1 MIAIVNSM
9 IFIIERMIRGIFLTV
24 PLQRASNTDIVKRLY
39 QSQLNDMETRF
50 IFLIIALIVVSVI
63 AVVTF
68 LLYRKSRKIQKML
81 LQRNEELK
89 IQRRSH
95 DEITQMLEQKQREL
109 EQQSRHLDETSTEL
123 QWQTE
128 NALRLYDEVEQ
139 QKKDIT
145 DSIQYAK
152 RIQTAMLPEKTFV
165 NEILND
171 YFVLFRPRDI
181 VSGDFYWVSAKT
193 EKTMIAVADCTGHG
207 VPGAFMS
214 ILGIT
219 FLNEIVQTEILHADT
234 ILNKLRELVI
244 NALKQT
250 GRDLENKDGM
260 DMALCIIDW
269 ENARIEYAG
278 ANIPLILLR
287 STPRSS
293 DELIEVN
300 ADRMPIGIYGDT
312 TTPFTRH
319 TIPVMSGDSIY
330 MFTDGYCDQFG
341 GPGLKKFKKKNLKK
355 ILSEIHTLS
364 MTEQKKR
371 LKQNLDIWRGDL
383 PQVDD
388 ILMLG
393 IKI

>member
-1 MIAIVNSM
+1 MIAILNIM
-9 IFIIERMIRGIFLTV
+9 ILIIERMVMGFLMIV
-24 PLQRASNTDIVKRLY
+24 PAQHTGNADVVKKLY
-39 QSQLNDMETRF
+39 QSQLNDLETRVT
-50 IFLIIALIVVSVI
+50 FLMIALIAVSIV
-63 AVVTF
+63 AVAIFILYQKNRRTQK
-68 LLYRKSRKIQKML
+68 LLS
-81 LQRNEELK
+81 QRNEELK
-89 IQRRSH
+89 LEHRSN
-95 DEITQMLEQKQREL
+95 DEMAQMLEQKQREL
-109 EQQSRHLDETSTEL
+109 ERQSLHLSETSTEL

-145 DSIQYAK
+145 DSILYAK
-152 RIQTAMLPEKTFV
+152 RIQTAMLPEKTFI

-181 VSGDFYWVSAKT
+181 VSGDFYWMSAKT

-219 FLNEIVQTEILHADT
+219 FLNEIVQNDHLHADT
-234 ILNKLRELVI
+234 ILNHLRELVI
-244 NALKQT
+244 KALKQT

-278 ANIPLILLR
+278 ANISLFLLR
-287 STPRSS
+287 NTPGAP

-319 TIPVMSGDSIY
+319 SIPVMSGDSIY

-341 GPGLKKFKKKNLKK
+341 GSGLKKFKKKNLKK
-355 ILSEIHTLS
+355 LLSEIHTLS
-364 MTEQKKR
+364 MTEQKKK
-371 LKQNLDIWRGDL
+371 LKQNLDVWRGDL

-393 IKI
+393 VKI